1 MSETKFRGL
10 NAITSEVLSVHAQR
24 EACNT
29 GSELIQTEHLIL
41 GILNNY
47 LVRSTAFSEKLDL
60 ELPDIVSELARH
72 ISPAKTS
79 RVVIGDLP
87 PSQSMLGILGK
98 AANYARESG
107 HELVDV
113 SHILFVSAN
122 EAETPFSE
130 MLKKHGVNEALL
142 KASLESFINDDFQ
155 RPAPG
160 MDPASRKKSIEAA
173 SAVMARI
180 DTLTRGL
187 NKTDRIYLENQ
198 ISLTIFET
206 LRKPLDAG
214 AWLP

>member
-47 LVRSTAFSEKLDL
+47 LVRSTAFSEKLNL
-60 ELPDIVSELARH
+60 ELPDIVSEL
-72 ISPAKTS
+72 
-79 RVVIGDLP
+79 
-87 PSQSMLGILGK
+87 
-98 AANYARESG
+98 
-107 HELVDV
+107 
-113 SHILFVSAN
+113 
-122 EAETPFSE
+122 EAGTPFSE

-206 LRKPLDAG
+206 PRKPLDAG
-214 AWLP
+214 AWLT